1 MSIQDQLKDMESI
14 EVLQQE
20 EVHEYLRERRMD
32 EGFNSKELE
41 DGRIEC
47 FRSTPIVSEPER
59 NKKLLR
65 VEADEAKILAEL
77 RGVEWRDIYSDR
89 VIRQWGSDERVDRHG
104 DIVLQDWNFK
114 EFEKNPAMPFNHD
127 WNSLPVGVH
136 LDWEVVPR
144 ATAEYVGPAL
154 LLTSLFAAADEMVP
168 ELGDSLFRL
177 VSSGMLRANSVGFV
191 PGKIIQVNDE
201 EERDRLGLGRWGDIL
216 AENILLENSPTLLGA
231 NQGAMVILNSAK
243 EAGNLMSPDLTL
255 IRELSRL
262 ANLDSPD
269 AWQEEDEKWRGMAR
283 MLFPSEKFT
292 KAKDIDQP
300 FIDTQIEFEEL
311 EDENYEETIVILDKE
326 DKSDMEDSTQPMEE
340 AILEKL
346 TQLTSL
352 IEMSTLSLQTQ
363 LDALAD
369 SLMDD
374 KDCVEGLSK
383 EKQRAISLIKSIQL
397 QDLGLFKPKSFAA
410 ELADLVHS
418 SDSGG
423 ASL

>member
-1 MSIQDQLKDMESI
+1 
-14 EVLQQE
+14 
-20 EVHEYLRERRMD
+20 
-32 EGFNSKELE
+32 
-41 DGRIEC
+41 
-47 FRSTPIVSEPER
+47 
-59 NKKLLR
+59 
-65 VEADEAKILAEL
+65 
-77 RGVEWRDIYSDR
+77 
-89 VIRQWGSDERVDRHG
+89 
-104 DIVLQDWNFK
+104 
-114 EFEKNPAMPFNHD
+114 MPFNHD

-136 LDWEVVPR
+136 LNWEVVTR
-144 ATAEYVGPAL
+144 ATTEYSGPAL

-177 VSSGMLRANSVGFV
+177 ISSGMLRANSVGFV

-201 EERDRLGLGRWGDIL
+201 EERERLGLGRFGDVL

-262 ANLDSPD
+262 SSLDSPD
-269 AWQEEDEKWRGMAR
+269 AWREEDEKWRGMAR
-283 MLFPSEKFT
+283 MLFPSEKFA

-300 FIDTQIEFEEL
+300 FIDTQVEPEEL
-311 EDENYEETIVILDKE
+311 ENEIHEEIIVVLDQE
-326 DKSDMEDSTQPMEE
+326 TKSDVEDAAPPMEE
-340 AILEKL
+340 TILEKL
-346 TQLTSL
+346 AQLTSL
-352 IEMSTLSLQTQ
+352 VEMSTLSLQTQ
-363 LDALAD
+363 LDALTD

-374 KDCVEGLSK
+374 KDCIEGLSE

-397 QDLGLFKPKSFAA
+397 QDLELKDPKSFAA
-410 ELADLVHS
+410 ELADLIHS